1 VSIPSVELTSA
12 VSTAV
17 RLEDDSDPRKSTRR
31 GEAMRRRF
39 WVEAGLAAL
48 ATARL
53 VLTMIYRE

>member
-1 VSIPSVELTSA
+1 
-12 VSTAV
+12 
-17 RLEDDSDPRKSTRR
+17 
-31 GEAMRRRF
+31 MRRRF